1 VAFFII
7 AISKNDHTMF
17 NIFKST
23 AKKLEEAIM
32 KLETELKNNDMR
44 FLVDVM
50 SSDDIYSPLLEK
62 KRRTETSNTDGVSW
76 YAHRR
81 AEVLHTDHEKTQL
94 LNLLAEPSNSSK
106 RESIFFSLAH
116 LCKNRTDNELFNFL
130 MMHLQN
136 EKDPICK
143 RSILIGIEE
152 MDKTNDTLNIEP
164 IKQLSKKRSVDLKV
178 NAILALKKTN
188 DGEVEPLLLE
198 LFTATKDSNIKNMI
212 CSPLETVGT
221 EACIPILEAAY
232 KKTRD
237 YALRDGIERVFH
249 AIKNK
254 SAI

>member
-1 VAFFII
+1 
-7 AISKNDHTMF
+7 MF

-23 AKKLEEAIM
+23 AKKLEEAII
-32 KLETELKNNDMR
+32 KLETELSNNDMR
-44 FLVDVM
+44 FLIDVM
-50 SSDDIYSPLLEK
+50 SSDELYSPLLK
-62 KRRTETSNTDGVSW
+62 NQRRDVIFSSTDSVSW
-76 YAHRR
+76 YAYRR
-81 AEVLHTDHEKTQL
+81 AEVLHTDHEKEQL
-94 LNLLAEPSNSSK
+94 LELLAETSYTNK

-130 MMHLQN
+130 MGHLQN

-143 RSILIGIEE
+143 RSILIGIGE
-152 MDKTNDTLNIEP
+152 MDKTNTTLNIEP
-164 IKQLSKKRSVDLKV
+164 IKQLAKKRSRDKT

-188 DGEVEPLLLE
+188 DKEVEPLLLE
-198 LFTATKDSNIKNMI
+198 LFTATKDSHIKYMI

-221 EACIPILEAAY
+221 EACIPIVEAAY

-237 YALRDGIERVFH
+237 YALRDGIERVLK